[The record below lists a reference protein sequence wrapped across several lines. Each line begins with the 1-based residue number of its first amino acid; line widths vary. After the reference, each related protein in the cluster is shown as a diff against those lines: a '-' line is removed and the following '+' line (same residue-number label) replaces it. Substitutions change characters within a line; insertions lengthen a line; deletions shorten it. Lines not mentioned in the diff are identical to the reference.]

1 MTHQQKDRDVDVH
14 AVVLPS
20 LHFAISTRNTS
31 IMRILLALLA
41 MSSRGVLGFAPL
53 TQPPRPLTPSQS
65 LVPLFMAA
73 DEIEEIYMD
82 TEDRMSKS
90 IESVKKNLNT
100 IRTGRANPNML
111 DRVTCDYYGV
121 PTPLNQMSSISV
133 PSSQQLQISP
143 FDKSQLTNI
152 QKAIVEADLG
162 LSANNDGTVIR
173 INIPELTEDRR
184 KEMIKQCKSIGE
196 EGKVAIRNVRRDGVD
211 AIKKLEK
218 AKTVGEDEMLDG
230 VEAIQKMTDKST
242 KEIDDIV
249 SKKEKEVMTV

>member
-1 MTHQQKDRDVDVH
+1 
-14 AVVLPS
+14 
-20 LHFAISTRNTS
+20 
-31 IMRILLALLA
+31 MRILLALLA

-152 QKAIVEADLG
+152 QKAIVEGSLALCLQACVYYDNWFT
-162 LSANNDGTVIR
+162 ST
-173 INIPELTEDRR
+173 
-184 KEMIKQCKSIGE
+184 GE
-196 EGKVAIRNVRRDGVD
+196 EKESNFL
-211 AIKKLEK
+211 KLELLTPIVK
-218 AKTVGEDEMLDG
+218 SYPAEMSILTTSAALQCFG
-230 VEAIQKMTDKST
+230 GYGYT
-242 KEIDDIV
+242 KDYLAELFY
-249 SKKEKEVMTV
+249 